1 MKKSRDRAFLYSC
14 VFIGISWIVAVV
26 SRIKFNGLIFGFD
39 YGIYQPDG
47 VHYTFRSLVF
57 QGVDMNE
64 AAIRVADWYQR
75 NSFKLNDIDPSGIL
89 PQNNGAWG
97 LVKPRVLYPILSVPF
112 VFLLGIPGML
122 VVPCLALLILMI
134 YPLSFGRDRR
144 TLVLACLLSFSL
156 SLSPTVMRWMVA
168 NCTDSLLA
176 GLFCLYLWVSGAKRV
191 GNRNYVL
198 IAVLAILT
206 TSMTRFCLP
215 FWLALAIGSFLRR
228 EILKGILITGLS
240 VICSL
245 PAILSTGTSGVSPAV
260 TNAGILTKI
269 AAVPINFIK
278 VSCIEFLEL
287 AALDR
292 LLLFL
297 LCLSVVIAIKSSNKR
312 ESQDFLLM
320 LLAGLFVGALNG
332 TLGVNFRYQLPVL
345 AYLVPVILNTDFTT
359 RSTVSNMKSR
369 IFDHK
374 PAQPKNSQK

>member
-1 MKKSRDRAFLYSC
+1 MKKSRDRAFAYAC
-14 VFIGISWIVAVV
+14 VFIGLSWIVAIV
-26 SRIKFNGLIFGFD
+26 SRIKFNGLVFGFD

-57 QGVDMNE
+57 QGVDMDE
-64 AAIRVADWYQR
+64 AAARVADWYQK
-75 NSFKLNDIDPSGIL
+75 NSFKLNDVDPSGIL

-97 LVKPRVLYPILSVPF
+97 LVKPRVLYPLLSVPF
-112 VFLLGIPGML
+112 VSLLGLPGLLVIP
-122 VVPCLALLILMI
+122 CAALLILMI
-134 YPLSFGRDRR
+134 YPLSFGLDRR
-144 TLVLACLLSFSL
+144 TLIFACLLSFSL
-156 SLSPTVMRWMVA
+156 SLSPTVMRWMVT

-176 GLFCLYLWVSGAKRV
+176 GLFCLYLWASGGKIVGKR
-191 GNRNYVL
+191 NFVL
-198 IAVLAILT
+198 ITLLAVLT

-215 FWLALAIGSFLRR
+215 FWIASAIGSFLRR
-228 EILKGILITGLS
+228 EIFKGVFISISS
-240 VICSL
+240 VIFSL
-245 PAILSTGTSGVSPAV
+245 PAILSTGTSGFSPAV
-260 TNAGILTKI
+260 TNPGVLTKI
-269 AAVPINFIK
+269 AAVPINFVK
-278 VSCIEFLEL
+278 VTCIEFLEL

-297 LCLSVVIAIKSSNKR
+297 LCLSVAIAIRSTKR
-312 ESQDFLLM
+312 TDSQDFLLM

-359 RSTVSNMKSR
+359 RITVSNMKSR